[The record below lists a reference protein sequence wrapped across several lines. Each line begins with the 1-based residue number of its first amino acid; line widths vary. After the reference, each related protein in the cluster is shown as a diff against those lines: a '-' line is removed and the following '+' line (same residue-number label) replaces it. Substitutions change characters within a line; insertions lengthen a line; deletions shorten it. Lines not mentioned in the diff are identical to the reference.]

1 MIKAERH
8 DRILTE
14 LAKLGAISV
23 QNLSVMLDVSEATV
37 RRDLNELHERKLVQ
51 RTHGGV
57 TLASGPDELPYQF
70 KVTAN
75 LQEKRRIGAMAAA
88 MIHAHQVI
96 GCNGGTTVAEVIKN
110 LRTKP
115 VRVITNAVNVAI
127 EMVAGSEAEVF
138 VTGGMLRGR
147 TYELVGYGAQRSLD
161 DVVVDLALV
170 GVDGVSVE
178 HGVTSF
184 HPGQAYVTR
193 RLTERAKEV
202 WVVADH
208 SKLGAVRPA
217 VIAPLS
223 AVHKLITDSVLSDD
237 ALRPFREAGVEV
249 IRS

>member
-1 MIKAERH
+1 
-8 DRILTE
+8 
-14 LAKLGAISV
+14 
-23 QNLSVMLDVSEATV
+23 
-37 RRDLNELHERKLVQ
+37 
-51 RTHGGV
+51 
-57 TLASGPDELPYQF
+57 
-70 KVTAN
+70 
-75 LQEKRRIGAMAAA
+75 
-88 MIHAHQVI
+88 
-96 GCNGGTTVAEVIKN
+96 
-110 LRTKP
+110 
-115 VRVITNAVNVAI
+115 
-127 EMVAGSEAEVF
+127 
-138 VTGGMLRGR
+138 
-147 TYELVGYGAQRSLD
+147 
-161 DVVVDLALV
+161 VVVDLALV